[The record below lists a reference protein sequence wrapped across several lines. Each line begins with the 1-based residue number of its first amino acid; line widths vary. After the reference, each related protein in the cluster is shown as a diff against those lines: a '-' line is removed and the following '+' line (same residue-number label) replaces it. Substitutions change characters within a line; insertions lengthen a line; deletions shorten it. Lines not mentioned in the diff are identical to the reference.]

1 MSIVAET
8 SRSSQHAR
16 LRRPRKQ
23 PTSAPDPT
31 PQTHLIVHPTRKKST
46 ISGLLG
52 SPFSDTNDNAASLL
66 SKKTN
71 KKKTFTSVAL
81 SGLGCVKCLSPVV
94 VGSSGEWGANKVRKK
109 KKKKQRTRVEN
120 ATAKTTTL
128 NGAMSPRVVV
138 VVPDLCC
145 TPGIGLAASN
155 AALVDFVEPT
165 RSLPSRGRVNAHR
178 TNNRERGRTRRRGSN
193 HDQASGS
200 HISNAR
206 RYDDFGHGSSG
217 GLSRSEMMMLQ
228 SSLLFG
234 ENVEGSDRYG
244 DWRLDVDHMS
254 YEELLDLGDRIGYVG
269 TGLREDEI
277 FRCLRNMKHPILD
290 SLPLLSST
298 GDNWRCSICQEEYEA
313 DDEVGRLDCGHCY
326 HIHCIRQWLLR
337 KNACAVCKAAA
348 AAYN

>member
-31 PQTHLIVHPTRKKST
+31 LQTHLIVHPTRKKST

-178 TNNRERGRTRRRGSN
+178 TNNREVFFFFFFFLMDKKKCVCVCVCVWQKKSTPENGG
-193 HDQASGS
+193 
-200 HISNAR
+200 HIQWAQR
-206 RYDDFGHGSSG
+206 DKTIQEKQKTTF
-217 GLSRSEMMMLQ
+217 
-228 SSLLFG
+228 
-234 ENVEGSDRYG
+234 
-244 DWRLDVDHMS
+244 
-254 YEELLDLGDRIGYVG
+254 
-269 TGLREDEI
+269 
-277 FRCLRNMKHPILD
+277 
-290 SLPLLSST
+290 SST
-298 GDNWRCSICQEEYEA
+298 NSIKDIEPSFM
-313 DDEVGRLDCGHCY
+313 
-326 HIHCIRQWLLR
+326 
-337 KNACAVCKAAA
+337 
-348 AAYN
+348 